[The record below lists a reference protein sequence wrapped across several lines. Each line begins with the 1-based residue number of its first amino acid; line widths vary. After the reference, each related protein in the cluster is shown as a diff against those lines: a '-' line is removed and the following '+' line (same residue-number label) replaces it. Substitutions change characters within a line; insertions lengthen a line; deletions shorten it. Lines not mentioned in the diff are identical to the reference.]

1 MNIWHCPAGRSAR
14 GTTAIAFTA
23 SWPVV
28 ASPGPQTSKIL
39 RADDRG
45 DRCDEGDLAESI
57 FSCRRESLCQLRTQL
72 PQVRAAFLGMQQ
84 VGHSLDHIEVLDQG
98 DRVLDVLP
106 SGVTI
111 WVGEDRT
118 RRYGR
123 RRGGLGLQGCGVCCW
138 GLSMGAEAAD
148 AGIASVGTMADATS
162 FTVDTSRYASNGW

>member
-1 MNIWHCPAGRSAR
+1 M
-14 GTTAIAFTA
+14 AFTA
-23 SWPVV
+23 SWPGV
-28 ASPGPQTSKIL
+28 ASPGPQTSKLL

-57 FSCRRESLCQLRTQL
+57 FSRRRESLYQLRTQP

-84 VGHSLDHIEVLDQG
+84 VGHSLDHIEVRDQG

-118 RRYGR
+118 RGYGR
-123 RRGGLGLQGCGVCCW
+123 GRGGLVLQGGGLSCW
-138 GLSMGAEAAD
+138 GTQHGAEAAD
-148 AGIASVGTMADATS
+148 AEIASVGTMADATS
-162 FTVDTSRYASNGW
+162 FTVDASRYASDGW